1 LSPAGLELLRRIL
14 GGGLASAL
22 QEPAG
27 PLVDELT
34 DLATEATEVHLDRRL
49 RSVHSTPH
57 E

>member
-1 LSPAGLELLRRIL
+1 
-14 GGGLASAL
+14 L

-27 PLVDELT
+27 SLADELT

-49 RSVHSTPH
+49 RSVHSGPT